1 MESSFQNKLNT
12 IIALRQIIKVNY
24 PEKYEELKSK
34 EELFFNLS
42 IKEYLSWIKVNKF
55 LLLSLQIFIL
65 ISFNLSFSLSSKFIL
80 LDFNLWLLLSS

>member
-42 IKEYLSWIKVNKF
+42 ITKYKKTKIN
-55 LLLSLQIFIL
+55 
-65 ISFNLSFSLSSKFIL
+65 FSLLFFL
-80 LDFNLWLLLSS
+80 Y